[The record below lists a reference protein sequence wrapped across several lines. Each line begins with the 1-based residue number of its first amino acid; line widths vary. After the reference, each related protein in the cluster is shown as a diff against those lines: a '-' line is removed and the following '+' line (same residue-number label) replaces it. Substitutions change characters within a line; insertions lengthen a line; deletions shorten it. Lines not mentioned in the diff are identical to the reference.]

1 MNFIYKILCKVGYHS
16 KLRLIEVT
24 VSFGSSGKV
33 EKVKCLICNKII
45 FRRNSQ
51 SNLNPQI
58 IIIIILILLIMLFF
72 L

>member
-1 MNFIYKILCKVGYHS
+1 MNFIYRILCKFGYHS

-33 EKVKCLICNKII
+33 EKVKCLICKKSFI
-45 FRRNSQ
+45 RRNNQ

-58 IIIIILILLIMLFF
+58 IIVIILILLIMLLF